1 MVVSV
6 VSDAVVVAVA
16 ARVAVVVA
24 PGCAS
29 GLAES
34 VRPKVGVAVVV
45 GAAVAGALCSIDAVV
60 TSCTRS
66 NQQYII
72 VIQHVRGK
80 KQTYRGVGWEQQWK
94 W

>member
-6 VSDAVVVAVA
+6 VSDAVVFAVA

-29 GLAES
+29 DLPPS

-45 GAAVAGALCSIDAVV
+45 GAAVAGALCSIDAAV
-60 TSCTRS
+60 TPCTRS

-72 VIQHVRGK
+72 VIQHLRAT
-80 KQTYRGVGWEQQWK
+80 KQTYRGVGWEHQLK